1 MHYNS
6 ILVCFIEVTLKGG
19 KNKNEIVEYSEE
31 KMILLQLCSMSM
43 SISIITVYAGLS
55 CTICILLFVLY
66 CTVLDV
72 ISPSPPPSLPPSL
85 SLSLSLPIRSTGGG
99 PRISLLGQLDDFI

>member
-31 KMILLQLCSMSM
+31 KMILLQLCSMRT
-43 SISIITVYAGLS
+43 ISIITVYAGLS
-55 CTICILLFVLY
+55 CAICILLFVLY

-72 ISPSPPPSLPPSL
+72 ISPSLPPSL